1 MSKLRL
7 SFHGSRSSI
16 VEFLT
21 PKVLLKSIPAT
32 PPRIAILIPCLNEE
46 VTVGA
51 VVRDFRNA
59 LPDAVCYVFDNNSTD
74 RTAQVATEA
83 GAEVISVPRPGKGNV
98 VQVMFRE
105 ADADYYVMVDGDNTY
120 STNHAHALL
129 EPILEGRAD
138 MTVATRLNEYA
149 DDSFRPLHVFGNNLV
164 RALVNWTFR
173 SQLTDIMS
181 GYRAFSRELVR
192 SVPVLSS
199 GFEVETELTIRV
211 LDFGFRIEEIEA
223 PYRKRPDGSESK
235 LHTFRDGFRVL
246 SEIASIAKAYKPLT
260 FFGTIALAFFLAGGI
275 AGGWVIW
282 DYLEDQYVN
291 KVPTAILAT
300 GCILLGFGSFG
311 IGIILHTLSHRLQ
324 ETRRLLTQLLRE
336 RRESPPPER
345 PSSKQNGAA
354 SS

>member
-1 MSKLRL
+1 MPRSRP
-7 SFHGSRSSI
+7 SFRGSSSSI
-16 VEFLT
+16 VELLT
-21 PKVLLKSIPAT
+21 PKVLLKSIPTAT
-32 PPRIAILIPCLNEE
+32 PNIAILIPCLNEE

-83 GAEVISVPRPGKGNV
+83 GAEVISVSRPGKGNV
-98 VQVMFRE
+98 VQAMFRE
-105 ADADYYVMVDGDNTY
+105 VDADYYVMVDGDNTY

-164 RALVNWTFR
+164 RALVNRIFR

-223 PYRKRPDGSESK
+223 PYRKRPIGSESK
-235 LHTFRDGFRVL
+235 LRTFRDGFRVL
-246 SEIASIAKAYKPLT
+246 SEIADIAKAYKPLT
-260 FFGTIALAFFLAGGI
+260 FFGIIALTFFLAGGI
-275 AGGWVIW
+275 TGGWVIW

-336 RRESPPPER
+336 RRASPTPER

-354 SS
+354 RL